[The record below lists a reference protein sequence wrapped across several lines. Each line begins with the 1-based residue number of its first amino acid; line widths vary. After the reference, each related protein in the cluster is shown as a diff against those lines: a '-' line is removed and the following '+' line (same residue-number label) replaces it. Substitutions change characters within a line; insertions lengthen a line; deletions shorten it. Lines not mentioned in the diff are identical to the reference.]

1 VSADRQ
7 DKDAGIEGA
16 LRTLEHPAAR
26 PEFRDELR
34 RRFLDGASAAA
45 PARRRPGPRIVG
57 LLAAA
62 AVLLAAGYFLLRPR
76 PAAWRVLEIAP
87 GSVVKADGAILP
99 TDDLDVLAGYLRGAR
114 EIVLERGELVL
125 QVGDVSL
132 FDLGEGTRV
141 AFAGFGPGTKD
152 GPLSVVASSGRLR
165 ARTGPGFAGHTMDV
179 RAGSTELTVTGTAFA
194 VDYEDV
200 GTCVCCLH
208 GSVAIAAQ
216 AIGPDSMAIQPGK
229 MCLVFRDDREP
240 LWGESP
246 AAHAQPLE
254 RLEERARELWRPAR

>member
-1 VSADRQ
+1 MSADRQ
-7 DKDAGIEGA
+7 DPHEEIEGA
-16 LRTLEHPAAR
+16 LRTLDHPAAR

-34 RRFLDGASAAA
+34 RRFLDEASAGV
-45 PARRRPGPRIVG
+45 PARRRPGARIVG

-62 AVLLAAGYFLLRPR
+62 AVLVAAGYFLLRPR
-76 PAAWRVLEIAP
+76 PAAWRVLQIAP
-87 GSVVKADGAILP
+87 GSVVQADGAILP
-99 TDDLDVLAGYLRGAR
+99 TDDLEVLAGYLRGAR
-114 EIVLERGELVL
+114 EIVVERGDLVL

-132 FDLGEGTRV
+132 FDLAEGTRV
-141 AFAGFGPGTKD
+141 AFAGFGPGTRE

-165 ARTGPGFAGHTMDV
+165 VRTGPGFAGRTMDV
-179 RAGSTELTVTGTAFA
+179 RAGPTELTVTGTAFA

-216 AIGPDSMAIQPGK
+216 AVGPDAMAIQPGK
-229 MCLVFRDDREP
+229 MCLVFLDDRNP

-246 AAHAQPLE
+246 VEHALPL
-254 RLEERARELWRPAR
+254 RHLEERARELWR